1 MHSNV
6 SSRLA
11 ERAKFRHTTP
21 MFFSPPPPPQP
32 LHPLR
37 PVICTMGDGDGDL
50 HQKSNK
56 YKINIKAFPNKF
68 LSKDTFLTNNLCDNF
83 HKILINK

>member
-1 MHSNV
+1 
-6 SSRLA
+6 
-11 ERAKFRHTTP
+11 
-21 MFFSPPPPPQP
+21 
-32 LHPLR
+32 
-37 PVICTMGDGDGDL
+37 MGDGDGDL

-68 LSKDTFLTNNLCDNF
+68 LSKDTFLTNNSCDNF